1 MDINGTY
8 ILNPAYYLRNDVKRC
23 LIGAYDEARFP
34 DLEFDSNIT
43 CHIHPA
49 NAQML
54 SFFDGKRTLAEC
66 ITDIAGYFDLE
77 QEQIKDILSNY
88 IENPQRI
95 FWPYKNQLII
105 LPKNVLVDG
114 GKYLRREYYNVDDFI
129 CGDDID
135 LSYGR
140 QYKPLSAIFELTMT
154 CYTDCIYCYA
164 DRKNPCAKKAL
175 SVEQIK
181 KIIRDAKSI
190 QLPEL
195 DINGGEVLMHPH
207 FKEIALELVAN
218 GYFPLISTKAPI
230 SEEMMVF
237 H

>member
-77 QEQIKDILSNY
+77 QEQIKDIPNCYEAQFVHEDLFCWVFCN
-88 IENPQRI
+88 IEEEEFQKIVERI
-95 FWPYKNQLII
+95 
-105 LPKNVLVDG
+105 
-114 GKYLRREYYNVDDFI
+114 
-129 CGDDID
+129 
-135 LSYGR
+135 SY
-140 QYKPLSAIFELTMT
+140 
-154 CYTDCIYCYA
+154 
-164 DRKNPCAKKAL
+164 
-175 SVEQIK
+175 
-181 KIIRDAKSI
+181 
-190 QLPEL
+190 
-195 DINGGEVLMHPH
+195 
-207 FKEIALELVAN
+207 
-218 GYFPLISTKAPI
+218 
-230 SEEMMVF
+230 
-237 H
+237 

>member
-129 CGDDID
+129 CGDDI
-135 LSYGR
+135 YH
-140 QYKPLSAIFELTMT
+140 
-154 CYTDCIYCYA
+154 TDG
-164 DRKNPCAKKAL
+164 N
-175 SVEQIK
+175 
-181 KIIRDAKSI
+181 
-190 QLPEL
+190 
-195 DINGGEVLMHPH
+195 INHCLL
-207 FKEIALELVAN
+207 FLNLR
-218 GYFPLISTKAPI
+218 
-230 SEEMMVF
+230 
-237 H
+237 

>member
-95 FWPYKNQLII
+95 FLSLIHI
-105 LPKNVLVDG
+105 
-114 GKYLRREYYNVDDFI
+114 
-129 CGDDID
+129 
-135 LSYGR
+135 
-140 QYKPLSAIFELTMT
+140 
-154 CYTDCIYCYA
+154 
-164 DRKNPCAKKAL
+164 
-175 SVEQIK
+175 
-181 KIIRDAKSI
+181 
-190 QLPEL
+190 
-195 DINGGEVLMHPH
+195 
-207 FKEIALELVAN
+207 
-218 GYFPLISTKAPI
+218 
-230 SEEMMVF
+230 
-237 H
+237 